1 MLDNLKKY
9 HLTILLLVMLFLSK
23 CQNNSLISEINKLK
37 GSTITKPQLEIML
50 LQNQKNILRYDEDV
64 DKKQKTIEDVMS
76 EIDKEIDAKQK

>member
-1 MLDNLKKY
+1 
-9 HLTILLLVMLFLSK
+9 MLFLSK